1 MSQRPQQQPQ
11 TREVYNDK
19 ALESRMKLRHYQVLI
34 ADGIKHPKA
43 SRYGRT
49 ILPVSN
55 LTPVE
60 LSLEADPLPHTQ
72 LRTQNFQSINP
83 SLIKP
88 DQPPKV
94 SLVQIT
100 ADVLEVPV
108 LRVNDLD
115 DSAMVMVLLTFAAP
129 FFEEKYTGNDC
140 SNQAIYRAW
149 CTLYGSIDKEFSAA
163 VANTGMVMADMRV
176 VLTEYQTVN
185 DFIDAYKTLVP
196 YMARH
201 FIGMED
207 DSVDDR
213 SSLYVIMCVLCQTVG
228 KLVIAENYIKWY
240 TNRARAASG
249 LIGGCK
255 LDNVVA
261 AVPTMN
267 GLQAGYTALSAVFGF
282 RRMLVD
288 RMFVYA
294 DAQSRLGKLFGLTL
308 QMLASTELTHVYNID
323 LYIVKLVPEIMNLH
337 MLRAYDDELV
347 NMYRF
352 WLQHRDIFPYVR
364 FYIEPKHCQCI
375 NRNVLMPLIVASH
388 AVATYMSDTF
398 KNYRGAVVNSTLYK
412 DITTEVGQYIQRR
425 KDAGGL
431 ALGSSERAIATEV
444 ERDYVLSRMSTRDEA
459 SAAQQLV
466 RDLQNALGTQP

>member
-1 MSQRPQQQPQ
+1 MSQGSKNQPQ
-11 TREVYNDK
+11 TRDVYNDK
-19 ALESRMKLRHYQVLI
+19 ALESRMKLRHYQILL

-43 SRYGRT
+43 SRFGRT

-55 LTPVE
+55 LTPAE

-72 LRTQNFQSINP
+72 LRTQNFQSVNP

-88 DQPPKV
+88 AHPPKV
-94 SLVQIT
+94 SLVPIC

-115 DSAMVMVLLTFAAP
+115 DPSMNIILLTFSAP
-129 FFEEKYTGNDC
+129 FFEEKFTGIDC
-140 SNQAIYRAW
+140 SNLAIYRAW
-149 CTLYGSIDKEFSAA
+149 CTLYGSLDKEFSTA
-163 VANTGMVMADMRV
+163 VANTGMVMADLRV
-176 VLTEYQTVN
+176 VLTEYRTVG

-196 YMARH
+196 SMADH
-201 FIGMED
+201 FMGMENE
-207 DSVDDR
+207 SVDDR
-213 SSLYVIMCVLCQTVG
+213 SSLSVIMCVLCQTLG
-228 KLVIAENYIKWY
+228 KLVIAENYVKWF

-249 LIGGCK
+249 LIGGCR

-267 GLQAGYTALSAVFGF
+267 GLQAGNTAMSAVFGF
-282 RRMLVD
+282 RRMIVD

-294 DAQSRLGKLFGLTL
+294 DAQSRMGKLFGLAL

-337 MLRAYDDELV
+337 ILRAYDDELV
-347 NMYRF
+347 GMYSF
-352 WLQHRDIFPYVR
+352 WLQHKDIFPYVR
-364 FYIEPKHCQCI
+364 FYVEPKHCQCI

-398 KNYRGAVVNSTLYK
+398 KNYRGAVVNSTMYK

-431 ALGSSERAIATEV
+431 ALGSSERAVATEV
-444 ERDYVLSRMSTRDEA
+444 ERDYILSRMSTRDEA
-459 SAAQQLV
+459 SATQQLV
-466 RDLQNALGTQP
+466 RDLQSALGAQI